1 MPVAQAP
8 TGRPSETAGTVSA
21 NRRTGGT
28 STTRPSPIAV
38 DLGSGQLRIR
48 LGGHE
53 PLTTLVTDRS
63 ARRYPLVRR
72 GRIIDGPGCVT
83 ALAQLLRQ
91 HQVGVPARPLVVVCR
106 PLLAAAADQDTTR
119 RVLEAVFA
127 PTRLLFIDT
136 VRAAAIGA
144 GAGAGTLLVADV
156 GAQITEV
163 AVLRDSQVIAG
174 RRANLGTCDLD
185 NGTTVGVLADRLAR
199 LVRDMTQGPD
209 AVPAA
214 ATALARGMV
223 LVGDGATRPDLRDRL
238 TGTTGIPVHRAA
250 GPRTA
255 ALVGASL
262 AAAAAAR
269 HPAAGD

>member
-8 TGRPSETAGTVSA
+8 AGRPLDTAGTVSA
-21 NRRTGGT
+21 RTGANYPAT
-28 STTRPSPIAV
+28 FRPSPVAV

-53 PLTTLVTDRS
+53 PLTTVMTDRS
-63 ARRYPLVRR
+63 ARRHPLVRR
-72 GRIIDGPGCVT
+72 GRVVDGRGCAT
-83 ALAQLLRQ
+83 ALSQLLRQ
-91 HQVGVPARPLVVVCR
+91 HRVGVPARSLVVACR
-106 PLLAAAADQDTTR
+106 PLLATAADQELTR
-119 RVLEAVFA
+119 RVLDAVFA
-127 PTRLLFIDT
+127 PARLLFIDT

-156 GAQITEV
+156 GAQLTEV
-163 AVLRDSQVIAG
+163 AVLRDSQVVAG
-174 RRANLGTCDLD
+174 RRANLGTGDLAD
-185 NGTTVGVLADRLAR
+185 GATVGVLADRLAR
-199 LVRDMTQGPD
+199 LVRDLTHGPK

-214 ATALARGMV
+214 ATALARGLV
-223 LVGDGATRPDLRDRL
+223 LVGDGATRPDLRERL
-238 TGTTGIPVHRAA
+238 AATTGAPVHRAA

-255 ALVGASL
+255 ALTGASL